1 MKLWSFR
8 GPAQLVPDLGIFS
21 VHLRSEITCV
31 HALARMH
38 TYSNLI
44 NECEGISQATLQGVG
59 GTLIPVTP
67 VLHLC
72 PQPMPV
78 HGRCSTNMK
87 LRRCTQARLQGQK
100 TGPDSYQPFIV
111 ESLVLP

>member
-59 GTLIPVTP
+59 GHINTCDSCPAPVSSAHASTRE
-67 VLHLC
+67 VLNEHETEEMH
-72 PQPMPV
+72 P
-78 HGRCSTNMK
+78 G
-87 LRRCTQARLQGQK
+87 QASRAE
-100 TGPDSYQPFIV
+100 DRS
-111 ESLVLP
+111 